1 MRQHHKVAGELWIGD
16 SGKVMPGVFRY
27 MSLSISLLLLPLRVN
42 RAFVARMD
50 LQAKEDSK
58 VEWDYRGHK
67 EMQDLKDNP

>member
-1 MRQHHKVAGELWIGD
+1 MRQHKVADELWIGN
-16 SGKVMPGVFRY
+16 SGKVLSGVFRN
-27 MSLSISLLLLPLRVN
+27 MSMSISLLLLPLRVN

-67 EMQDLKDNP
+67 EMQDLKDNL

>member
-1 MRQHHKVAGELWIGD
+1 MRQHHKVADDLWIGS
-16 SGKVMPGVFRY
+16 SGKVLFGVFRN
-27 MSLSISLLLLPLRVN
+27 MSISLLLLPLRVN

-58 VEWDYRGHK
+58 VEWDYRGHR